1 VAVVS
6 EPPWLNFASG
16 TAARNGTTSHTI
28 NFGWTSTSGSLLV
41 VIMHG
46 AVTHTVSGWTEQA
59 QPVATGELSLFTK
72 TSAGDSSIAVTHN
85 GSNYPVNYVI
95 YEFPT
100 GSTFTGIDSTTGS
113 DDTMP
118 GLSGLP
124 GTEQVIIGALGR
136 VTVGSE
142 TNGSISPSA
151 PWIEDGDLYAA
162 ASGTDGSYLAVVR
175 QINVTS
181 ASITPTIAPTYSGT
195 WSNGSREKISA
206 AFDVAAAPAEVAA
219 TGVATAV
226 GVATA
231 AAVKTVPVVARCVAS
246 VAATVTPAKVSP
258 TVAQSLAAPGGYVTA
273 MHVAVSAGVAV
284 TAPTG
289 ATVAVKRLPVSGV
302 AVAAVTVVGVAAQ
315 PGGPQPAA
323 GRCTAAATCTGRAGR
338 RTVRPNS
345 GTTSRPFA
353 GITYRP

>member
-1 VAVVS
+1 MAVVS
-6 EPPWLNFASG
+6 EPPWLNQSSG

-28 NFGWTSTSGSLLV
+28 GFGFTSASGSLLV
-41 VIMHG
+41 AIIHG

-72 TSAGDSSIAVTHN
+72 SSAGDSSITVTHN
-85 GSNYPVNYVI
+85 GSDFPVNYVI
-95 YEFPT
+95 YEFPS

-151 PWIEDGDLYAA
+151 PWVEDGDLYAA

-181 ASITPTIAPTYSGT
+181 SSITPTISPTYSGT

-206 AFDVAAAPAEVAA
+206 AFDVAAAPAEAAA
-219 TGVATAV
+219 TGVATA
-226 GVATA
+226 A
-231 AAVKTVPVVARCVAS
+231 AAAFGVVVKTVPVVARCVAL
-246 VAATVTPAKVSP
+246 ATATVTAAKVAP
-258 TVAQSLAAPGGYVTA
+258 AVARSLAAPAGYVTA
-273 MHVAVSAGVAV
+273 THVTVGVGVAV
-284 TAPTG
+284 AAPTG

-302 AVAAVTVVGVAAQ
+302 AVAAATGVGVAAQ
-315 PGGPQPAA
+315 PGGPQPAS
-323 GRCTAAATCTGRAGR
+323 GRCTAAATCTVRAGR